1 MFRLLSQYWI
11 AGHAVTYTAKG
22 GDFENPSWVMVSG
35 SLSRRIAVL
44 REVERA
50 GGGTMLCLLVG

>member
-1 MFRLLSQYWI
+1 
-11 AGHAVTYTAKG
+11 
-22 GDFENPSWVMVSG
+22 MVSG